1 VNTAGDA
8 FLTQT
13 PGRILDGGQLG
24 EFFIAYKSD
33 SVVRVS
39 ETGDNAILAFDSI
52 FEDDGLYSTRCFA
65 NIGDSQHLVIGNY
78 GVYLHD
84 GQSSRQD
91 IAKGLF
97 QDTMFDLVNAADKD
111 RSFVFQQTR
120 DKEVW
125 FCFRETGTT
134 GFGCNKAFVFNY
146 SDQKVHIRT
155 LPDISDMWEAE
166 LNGSLQIYAAKGT
179 SGIYSL
185 SSTVLITSG
194 FFTRIEDSM
203 ENTSIYKDISTMY
216 PESKGSFKIS
226 LVGSST
232 KMTSSALNT
241 SFNSKDK
248 TFDPASDH
256 KVNVRESGRFMNL
269 RVTMNGTNN
278 PKLTTIQ
285 FGLRGQGKR

>member
-1 VNTAGDA
+1 
-8 FLTQT
+8 
-13 PGRILDGGQLG
+13 
-24 EFFIAYKSD
+24 
-33 SVVRVS
+33 
-39 ETGDNAILAFDSI
+39 
-52 FEDDGLYSTRCFA
+52 
-65 NIGDSQHLVIGNY
+65 
-78 GVYLHD
+78 
-84 GQSSRQD
+84 
-91 IAKGLF
+91 
-97 QDTMFDLVNAADKD
+97 M
-111 RSFVFQQTR
+111 
-120 DKEVW
+120 
-125 FCFRETGTT
+125 
-134 GFGCNKAFVFNY
+134 
-146 SDQKVHIRT
+146 HIRT

-256 KVNVRESGRFMNL
+256 KINVRESGRFMNL

-278 PKLTTIQ
+278 PELTTIQ